1 MFFQLNKWATS
12 KHISIGKPD
21 GIASKAIAHG
31 SLSWLIRS
39 AVQLRIAKFHYGAET
54 DAVYDSYD
62 RAMSGRRRF
71 QNIFGETRVRYMWKS
86 IVSKVPVLSWGD
98 RYNLI
103 YIFFLREPSWNLKPS
118 SI

>member
-54 DAVYDSYD
+54 DAVYDSHD

-71 QNIFGETRVRYMWKS
+71 HNILGETRVRYIWKS
-86 IVSKVPVLSWGD
+86 IVSKVPHQYYRGIGAQ
-98 RYNLI
+98 YKLI
-103 YIFFLREPSWNLKPS
+103 
-118 SI
+118 